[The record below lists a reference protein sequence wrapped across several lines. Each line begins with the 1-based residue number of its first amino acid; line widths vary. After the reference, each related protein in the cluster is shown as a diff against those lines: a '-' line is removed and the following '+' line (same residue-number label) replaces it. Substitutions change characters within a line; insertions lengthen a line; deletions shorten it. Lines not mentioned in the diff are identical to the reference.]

1 MTAQRY
7 YHVEVETAQSAKHP
21 DSACGDVVRWER
33 TTKGTTL
40 LCADGI
46 GSGMPARIAAG
57 MLAGRLFESLRQ
69 GFSLRDAFRSTAAT
83 SQRWREPGKPFVAF
97 CLARI
102 RTDGMATILTYDA
115 PPPLYVTPRNA
126 TVLEGRPFPLE
137 GGLALESTCSLEPR
151 EGLMLLSDG
160 ITQAGLGGEMPRG
173 WKAEGVADYASAMLT
188 EGTKLG
194 TLPALIEHRAR
205 RMYQTGGDDCSVLLA
220 VCRKGR
226 IINLL
231 TGPPTRRED
240 DSRVVSEFLNSEGV
254 KIVCGG
260 VTAEVV
266 AREMHEEI
274 DMERRPASMVAPP
287 RYQIKGID
295 LVTEGAIT
303 LNQVCN
309 LWGEDLDRLERD
321 SGVTDLSLLL
331 HAADRVNVY
340 LGGAVNES
348 HEHVAFR
355 QRGIL
360 TRGQLMPLLAER
372 MRRDGKLVVVR
383 RV

>member
-1 MTAQRY
+1 MQRY
-7 YHVEVETAQSAKHP
+7 FHVEVETAQSAKYP
-21 DSACGDVVRWER
+21 DSACGDVVRCER

-46 GSGMPARIAAG
+46 GSGMPARIAAE
-57 MLAGRLFESLRQ
+57 MLAGRVFESLRQ
-69 GFSLRDAFRSTAAT
+69 GFSLRDAFRAAASTC
-83 SQRWREPGKPFVAF
+83 RKWREPGKPFVAF
-97 CLARI
+97 GLARV
-102 RTDGMATILTYDA
+102 RTDALATILTYDA
-115 PPPLYVTPRNA
+115 PPPLYVTRRNA

-137 GGLALESTCSLEPR
+137 GGLATESSCCLESG
-151 EGLMLLSDG
+151 EGLILFSDG

-173 WKAEGVADYASAMLT
+173 WTADGVARYATALLT
-188 EGTKLG
+188 EGTSL
-194 TLPALIEHRAR
+194 TSLPQLIQRRAQN
-205 RMYQTGGDDCSVLLA
+205 MVQAGGDDCTAVLAL
-220 VCRKGR
+220 CRKGR

-231 TGPPTRRED
+231 SGPPARREED
-240 DSRVVSEFLNSEGV
+240 CRVVNEFLDSEGI

-260 VTAEVV
+260 ATAEIV
-266 AREMHEEI
+266 AREMREEVDI
-274 DMERRPASMVAPP
+274 ERRPASMVAPP
-287 RYQIKGID
+287 RYKINGID
-295 LVTEGAIT
+295 LVTEGAVT

-309 LWGEDLDRLERD
+309 LWDEDLDRLEPD

-340 LGGAVNES
+340 LGGAINES
-348 HEHVAFR
+348 HEHVTFR

-360 TRGQLMPLLAER
+360 TREQILPILAER